1 MQKAAAEEEAKKP
14 KRTFMMPNQGSAFSQ
29 MMRQQMAGSDLA
41 PRKLDSMDKR
51 NYKEMGSNQAA
62 TAKDKV
68 QAVNEKAKQR
78 STNADRPKTGG
89 AAANDEGFSNWRA
102 GNFGAT
108 PAQAT
113 TLGEEVKGA
122 GGN

>member
-1 MQKAAAEEEAKKP
+1 
-14 KRTFMMPNQGSAFSQ
+14 
-29 MMRQQMAGSDLA
+29 MAGTDLA

-78 STNADRPKTGG
+78 NTNADRPKTGG
-89 AAANDEGFSNWRA
+89 AAANNQMEEGFGNWRT

-108 PAQAT
+108 PAAQATT
-113 TLGEEVKGA
+113 TLGEEIKGQ

>member
-1 MQKAAAEEEAKKP
+1 
-14 KRTFMMPNQGSAFSQ
+14 
-29 MMRQQMAGSDLA
+29 MAGSDLA
-41 PRKLDSMDKR
+41 PRKLDSIDKR

-68 QAVNEKAKQR
+68 QAVNEKTKQR
-78 STNADRPKTGG
+78 NTNAADRPKTGG
-89 AAANDEGFSNWRA
+89 AAANNQMEEGFSNWRA

-108 PAQAT
+108 PAAQSS
-113 TLGEEVKGA
+113 LGEEIKGQ

>member
-1 MQKAAAEEEAKKP
+1 
-14 KRTFMMPNQGSAFSQ
+14 
-29 MMRQQMAGSDLA
+29 MAGSDLA

-78 STNADRPKTGG
+78 NTNADRPKTGG
-89 AAANDEGFSNWRA
+89 AAANNQMEEGFSNWRA

-108 PAQAT
+108 PAQQAT
-113 TLGEEVKGA
+113 TLGEEIK
-122 GGN
+122 GGNQKRRKNSARGSDRGNSARGGGRQKN